1 MFVWLHCM
9 LPGLALGLVPVPPLP
24 VQFTL
29 SCARS
34 KCVPTKIEP
43 GVVDEPVKNPFGL
56 QTNRSSP
63 INQPRERLL
72 ALDDP
77 GGVPVVGG
85 VPLRPSCAPS
95 STVPANRKVF
105 GPTL

>member
-1 MFVWLHCM
+1 M
-9 LPGLALGLVPVPPLP
+9 LPGAALGLVPRALPLP
-24 VQFTL
+24 VQLTL
-29 SCARS
+29 SWARS

-56 QTNRSSP
+56 HIYRSSP

-72 ALDDP
+72 ALVLP
-77 GGVPVVGG
+77 GDAVLPAFLPPSRGPPSAPPSVVKA
-85 VPLRPSCAPS
+85 S
-95 STVPANRKVF
+95 RKVF

>member
-1 MFVWLHCM
+1 M
-9 LPGLALGLVPVPPLP
+9 LPGAALGLVPAALPLP
-24 VQFTL
+24 VQLTL
-29 SCARS
+29 SWARS

-43 GVVDEPVKNPFGL
+43 GVVAEPVKNPFGL
-56 QTNRSSP
+56 QTYRSSP

-77 GGVPVVGG
+77 AGVPVVGG
-85 VPLRPSCAPS
+85 VPLLPSCAP